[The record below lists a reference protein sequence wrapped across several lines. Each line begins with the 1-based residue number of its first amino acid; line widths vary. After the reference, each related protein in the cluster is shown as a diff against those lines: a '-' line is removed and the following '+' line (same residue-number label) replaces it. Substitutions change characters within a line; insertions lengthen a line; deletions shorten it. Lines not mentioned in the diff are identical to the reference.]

1 MTLDKMTAGI
11 NTYMFMRREQQM
23 NPIDACTD
31 SAQFRGIDVHELAQ
45 LLASIGVDSARL
57 SLI

>member
-1 MTLDKMTAGI
+1 MTAGI